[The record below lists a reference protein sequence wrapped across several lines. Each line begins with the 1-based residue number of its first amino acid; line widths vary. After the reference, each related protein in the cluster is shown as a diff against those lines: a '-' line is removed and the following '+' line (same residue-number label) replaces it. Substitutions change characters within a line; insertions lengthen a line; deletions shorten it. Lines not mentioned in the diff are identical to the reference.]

1 MTRPSSSDDIRIR
14 LPQSWQQ
21 LTDRQLHIVARCMTA
36 ARRPDTA
43 LLLTFLRL
51 SGIGIVPA
59 SPRIVRTVLRGRR
72 DIMLIRRRGR
82 VHRIL
87 RRDIALAAMRL
98 DFLLQPPAV
107 PLRPRRIC
115 AARTIDAALHGLPF
129 GDYLRLD
136 NYFRRYLAA
145 APAAAQSP
153 LLTPM
158 ADILTDGRRRRR
170 PTACDAYL
178 ITLWL
183 ASLQSYFA
191 GIFSDLLRPAP
202 AASGDDD
209 DGDAAHDSPD
219 SMRRRMVT
227 MIRALTGGDVTREAE
242 VLRVDTWT
250 ALTELNEKAREARE
264 TERICRKK

>member
-21 LTDRQLHIVARCMTA
+21 LTDRQLHIVAHCMTV

-51 SGIGIVPA
+51 AGIGIVPA

-72 DIMLIRRRGR
+72 DMMLIRRRGR

-115 AARTIDAALHGLPF
+115 GARTIDAALHGLPF

-136 NYFRRYLAA
+136 NYFRRYIADPQH
-145 APAAAQSP
+145 PAD
-153 LLTPM
+153 LLHPIT
-158 ADILTDGRRRRR
+158 DILVDGRRHRR
-170 PTACDAYL
+170 PTASDAYL
-178 ITLWL
+178 LTLWL
-183 ASLQSYFA
+183 TSLQSYFTSV
-191 GIFSDLLRPAP
+191 FSDLLRPAP
-202 AASGDDD
+202 ADGDDT
-209 DGDAAHDSPD
+209 HDSPD

-264 TERICRKK
+264 MERICRKK